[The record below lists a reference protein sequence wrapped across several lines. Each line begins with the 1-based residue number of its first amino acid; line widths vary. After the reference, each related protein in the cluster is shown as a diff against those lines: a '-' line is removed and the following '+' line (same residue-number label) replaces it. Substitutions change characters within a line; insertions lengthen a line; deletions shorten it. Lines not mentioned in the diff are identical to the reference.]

1 MRISNKI
8 LLSLLLLL
16 VQHVNAQ
23 SKDTDVDKIV
33 EITINPS
40 FIAGMKQAMLI
51 MVKEGDKDA
60 LLKDFD
66 AVTASLYKSIE
77 NFYTSHYTDSE
88 IKEMLQ
94 FSQTP
99 AGSKFA
105 RDLLKRSSNSF
116 PKDNSLKK
124 IIDSLVEKYKL

>member
-1 MRISNKI
+1 MF
-8 LLSLLLLL
+8 L
-16 VQHVNAQ
+16 VLQQLNAQ
-23 SKDTDVDKIV
+23 DRDIDKVV
-33 EITINPS
+33 EITINS
-40 FIAGMKQAMLI
+40 TTIKGMRQAMLTI
-51 MVKEGDKDA
+51 VKEEEKDSF
-60 LLKDFD
+60 LKDYD
-66 AVTASLYKSIE
+66 AATSSLYKSIE

-94 FSQTP
+94 FYQTP

-124 IIDSLVEKYKL
+124 IIDALVEKYKL

>member
-8 LLSLLLLL
+8 LLLLLLLL
-16 VQHVNAQ
+16 VQQVNAQ

-51 MVKEGDKDA
+51 MVKEEDKDA

-88 IKEMLQ
+88 IKELLQ
-94 FSQTP
+94 FYQTP
-99 AGSKFA
+99 VGSKFVKDQL
-105 RDLLKRSSNSF
+105 RMSSNTF
-116 PKDNSLKK
+116 PKDNGIKK
-124 IIDSLVEKYKL
+124 IIDALVDKYKL